1 MLLERGELR
10 TDFGPLPMTVTYHAP
25 CQQQGHGIGK
35 PALDLMA
42 LVPELR
48 VIENDATCCG
58 VAGTYGLK
66 AEKYEIAMDVGA
78 GLFRQIEEAR
88 PELAV
93 CDSETCRW
101 HIEKATG
108 VRTVHPVEILH
119 RAAGLSTRGRPRHRL
134 AQRDAG
140 FAAWSSWRGR
150 WAATRWRSS
159 RPAGWPIRRAR
170 SAPTWSS
177 C

>member
-1 MLLERGELR
+1 MEDDADLRLVSDHVYDICEYLLALHDRGELR
-10 TDFGPLPMTVTYHAP
+10 TDFQPLPMTVTYHAP

-66 AEKYEIAMDVGA
+66 SEKYDIAMKVGA
-78 GLFRQIEEAR
+78 GLFRQIGEAG
-88 PELAV
+88 PEFAV

-108 VRTVHPVEILH
+108 VPSVHPIAILH
-119 RAAGLSTRGRPRHRL
+119 RAAGL
-134 AQRDAG
+134 A
-140 FAAWSSWRGR
+140 
-150 WAATRWRSS
+150 
-159 RPAGWPIRRAR
+159 
-170 SAPTWSS
+170 
-177 C
+177 